1 MTLSWPRK
9 EILWT
14 GVIAIVV
21 GFLILAVIQFSTG
34 HFQQKTNGV
43 ETIFKGGTAYLRL
56 ANTEE
61 SLRQGLSGVTSLKSD
76 QGLLMVFPTDDK
88 WGIWMKDMKIPID
101 IVWLTKDKKV
111 VYIVR
116 DARSELSTKK
126 TFTPT
131 EPARYVI
138 ELNSGA
144 AARYM
149 INVGDIVSFE
159 G

>member
-1 MTLSWPRK
+1 M
-9 EILWT
+9 
-14 GVIAIVV
+14 IAILVALV
-21 GFLILAVIQFSTG
+21 AYTVIDFSAT
-34 HFQQKTNGV
+34 HFQPKTDGV
-43 ETIFKGGTAYLRL
+43 ATTFKGGTAYLRL
-56 ANTEE
+56 ANTDET
-61 SLRQGLSGVTSLKSD
+61 LKKGLSGVTDLKSD
-76 QGLLMVFPTDDK
+76 QGLLMVFPTSDT

-101 IVWLTKDKKV
+101 IVWLNSSKKV

-116 DARSELSTKK
+116 DASPELSTKR
-126 TFTPT
+126 TFTPP
-131 EPARYVI
+131 EPSRYVI